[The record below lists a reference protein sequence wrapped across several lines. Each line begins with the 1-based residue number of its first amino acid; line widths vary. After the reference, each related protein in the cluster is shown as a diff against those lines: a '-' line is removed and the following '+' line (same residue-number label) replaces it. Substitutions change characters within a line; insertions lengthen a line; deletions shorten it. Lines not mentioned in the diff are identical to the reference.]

1 LGLGCRH
8 RKRGGHNQA
17 GGRPGVKARMEGC
30 GRENDDA
37 EDVGEDGGG
46 GNRGWASRWIGRE
59 RGHGV
64 LVWTPM
70 LDSYKVVDKQ

>member
-1 LGLGCRH
+1 
-8 RKRGGHNQA
+8 
-17 GGRPGVKARMEGC
+17 MEGC